1 MFNIKCK
8 VLFVQD
14 EKKTLPI
21 KDKNGVPTQ
30 LTKEYRFVTIQAM
43 THDQSL
49 KIDRPIVI
57 KSVDPSFDIPKPG
70 AEYDTPD
77 PREIK
82 FVDGVP
88 HISI

>member
-1 MFNIKCK
+1 MFNVKCK

-14 EKKTLPI
+14 EKKVLPI

-43 THDQSL
+43 ALDPVK
-49 KIDRPIVI
+49 KIDRPVVL
-57 KSVDPSFDIPKPG
+57 KAVDPVFDVPKPG
-70 AEYDTPD
+70 TDFESSE

-82 FVDGVP
+82 FIDGVP